1 MAYTD
6 RELLKLQQTGALGGN
21 SSVSNAV
28 GAIAKHHSRTLNL
41 AKFGT
46 ENAAT
51 AVAESVAGVV
61 TNKGRLQTLKIL
73 TKTTIANNNTDHVLL
88 TFSKRTSA
96 GASQTTLGTWN
107 TATAA
112 QGAITANVPASVT
125 VVANSDAVI
134 DAGSVLTYTISK
146 AGAGQLVDNPTVF
159 VYEIE
164 EV

>member
-28 GAIAKHHSRTLNL
+28 GAVAKAHTRTKSLL
-41 AKFGT
+41 KYGT

-61 TNKGRLQTLKIL
+61 NNKSRLQSLKIL
-73 TKTTIANNNTDHVLL
+73 TKTTIANNNTDHVLF

-134 DAGSVLTYTISK
+134 DAGSIVTYTIAK

-159 VYEIE
+159 ALELE